1 MRFIVIFYHPQTVA
15 CFFMLS
21 CYGSWIRGEK
31 NHFGSERETQ
41 VIGSSSIIHGEVYSQ
56 CIYLIQGKP
65 VFQFVR
71 DSSYCGQLSIVFY
84 HIWVVLSC
92 SILLAR
98 SHNRKQVLSTY
109 YRKSRITPAH
119 KGFFLAYLADMFF
132 LSVPLSLSSLP
143 LQTKEELVGKSGMTN
158 YLSEKIICHFEYTF
172 FQ

>member
-1 MRFIVIFYHPQTVA
+1 MYLFNPRETSFPVCARFELLRSIVYRVLSY
-15 CFFMLS
+15 LS
-21 CYGSWIRGEK
+21 CFE
-31 NHFGSERETQ
+31 
-41 VIGSSSIIHGEVYSQ
+41 
-56 CIYLIQGKP
+56 
-65 VFQFVR
+65 
-71 DSSYCGQLSIVFY
+71 
-84 HIWVVLSC
+84 C